1 MIGDSND
8 QTNSPDKLW
17 LTETELSRLGKAF
30 ANDSSA
36 NTNFSKTRL
45 SEMVQLGGFL
55 FPFDTTMRPALGFTL
70 EVAKRFGSG
79 KGENVPKALL
89 EAKYTF
95 IDNKTNIKR

>member
-1 MIGDSND
+1 
-8 QTNSPDKLW
+8 
-17 LTETELSRLGKAF
+17 
-30 ANDSSA
+30 
-36 NTNFSKTRL
+36 
-45 SEMVQLGGFL
+45 MVQLEGFL